1 MAYIPFTEEEKMI
14 ANSVNLPEF
23 LRRNGEKLE
32 RAGREYKL
40 IYTDGSGQHDSI
52 TLRDNAWF
60 DHKNQVG
67 GGAIKFVQMFYGKSF
82 PEAVQMLLGGENVIR
97 SPPATLEIAKE
108 KKEFA
113 LPEANSNMHRV
124 FAYLIQQRCISP
136 EIITFFAKQHTLYE
150 EKNHHNA
157 VFVGLDKNG
166 VPRQSHMRSTS
177 TYGKSF
183 RITCEGSDTRY
194 SFAHFGE
201 SNKLFVFE
209 APIDMLSYLTLYP
222 ENWQKHSY
230 LALNGV
236 HENAL
241 VQALSDY
248 MNLKTVCLCLDY
260 DIGGIEAADR
270 LSDRLKELGY
280 ADIVQEFPEKKDWN
294 EVLKY
299 RNGMESLPTVS
310 HPRKDYYLQT
320 VSGLQYYPCRLEQL
334 KNRISA
340 TVQHG
345 QYSYLAEYALAG
357 TAFFLAP
364 KEQKQAFEKLRNKL
378 KRDYKPYT
386 DKAGFHA
393 KSNNL
398 HNQSKVV
405 LQDLK
410 QTARTKEQILQTA
423 KMLYDLADCAVRCEV
438 ELQLQTPVQIE
449 EIEEMEENPCMKQQI

>member
-1 MAYIPFTEEEKMI
+1 MTYIPFTEEEKML
-14 ANSVNLPEF
+14 ANGVNLPAF

-60 DHKNQVG
+60 DHKNQIG

-82 PEAVQMLLGGENVIR
+82 PEAVQMLLSGENVIR
-97 SPPATLEIAKE
+97 SPPAALEIAKE

-113 LPEANSNMHRV
+113 LPEANSDMHRV
-124 FAYLIQQRCISP
+124 FAYLNQQRYISP

-157 VFVGLDKNG
+157 VFVGLDKDSI
-166 VPRQSHMRSTS
+166 PRQAHMRSTS

-209 APIDMLSYLTLYP
+209 APIDMLSYLTLHP
-222 ENWQKHSY
+222 EDWQKHSY

-241 VQALSDY
+241 VQVLSDHAA
-248 MNLKTVCLCLDY
+248 VQEIHLCLDY

-270 LSDRLKELGY
+270 LTDQLKELGY
-280 ADIVQEFPEKKDWN
+280 TDIVQKFPEKKDWN
-294 EVLKY
+294 EVLKDK
-299 RNGMESLPTVS
+299 NGMESLPSIS
-310 HPRKDYYLQT
+310 HPRKNYYLQT
-320 VSGLQYYPCRLEQL
+320 VSNLVYYPCRLEQL

-345 QYSYLAEYALAG
+345 QYLYLAEYALAG
-357 TAFFLAP
+357 AAFFLAP
-364 KEQKQAFEKLRNKL
+364 KEPKQAFEKLRSKL

-410 QTARTKEQILQTA
+410 QTARTREQILQTA
-423 KMLYDLADCAVRCEV
+423 KMLYDLSDYAVRCEV

-449 EIEEMEENPCMKQQI
+449 KIEEMEESQCMKQQI

>member
-52 TLRDNAWF
+52 TLRDNTWF

-97 SPPATLEIAKE
+97 SPPAALEIAKG

-124 FAYLIQQRCISP
+124 FAYLNQQRCISP

-166 VPRQSHMRSTS
+166 VPRQAHIRSTS

-209 APIDMLSYLTLYP
+209 APIDLLSYLMLHP
-222 ENWQKHSY
+222 EDWQEHSY

-270 LSDRLKELGY
+270 LTDRLKELGY
-280 ADIVQEFPEKKDWN
+280 TDIVQKFPEKKDWN
-294 EVLKY
+294 EVLKDK
-299 RNGMESLPTVS
+299 NGMESLPSIS
-310 HPRKDYYLQT
+310 HPRKNYYLQT

-345 QYSYLAEYALAG
+345 QYLYLAEYALAG
-357 TAFFLAP
+357 AAFFLAS
-364 KEQKQAFEKLRNKL
+364 KEPKQAFEKLRNKL

-393 KSNNL
+393 KSDNL

-410 QTARTKEQILQTA
+410 QTARTREQILQTA
-423 KMLYDLADCAVRCEV
+423 RKLYDLADYAIRYEV
-438 ELQLQTPVQIE
+438 ELQLQTSVQIE
-449 EIEEMEENPCMKQQI
+449 EIEEMEESQCMKQQI

>member
-23 LRRNGEKLE
+23 LSRNGEKLE

-60 DHKNQVG
+60 DHKNQIG

-97 SPPATLEIAKE
+97 SPPAALEIAKE

-136 EIITFFAKQHTLYE
+136 EIIIFFAKQHTLYE

-157 VFVGLDKNG
+157 VFVGLDKDSI
-166 VPRQSHMRSTS
+166 PRQAHMRSTS

-248 MNLKTVCLCLDY
+248 PNLKIVCLCLDH
-260 DIGGIEAADR
+260 DIGGLEAADR
-270 LSDRLKELGY
+270 LTDQLKELGY
-280 ADIVQEFPEKKDWN
+280 TDIVQEFPKKKDWN
-294 EVLKY
+294 EVLKDK
-299 RNGMESLPTVS
+299 NGMESLPTVS
-310 HPRKDYYLQT
+310 YPRKDYYLQT

-340 TVQHG
+340 TVQQG

-357 TAFFLAP
+357 AAFFLVP
-364 KEQKQAFEKLRNKL
+364 KEQKQVFEKLRSKL

-386 DKAGFHA
+386 DKAEFHA
-393 KSNNL
+393 KSDNL

-410 QTARTKEQILQTA
+410 QTARTREQILQTA

-438 ELQLQTPVQIE
+438 ELQMQTPVQIE
-449 EIEEMEENPCMKQQI
+449 EIEEMEESQCMKQQI

>member
-82 PEAVQMLLGGENVIR
+82 PEAVQMLLSGENVIR
-97 SPPATLEIAKE
+97 SPPAALEIAKE

-157 VFVGLDKNG
+157 VFVGLDKDG
-166 VPRQSHMRSTS
+166 IQRQAHMRSTS
-177 TYGKSF
+177 TYGKCF

-194 SFAHFGE
+194 SFAYFGM
-201 SNKLFVFE
+201 SKKLFVFE
-209 APIDMLSYLTLYP
+209 APIDLLSYLTLHP
-222 ENWQKHSY
+222 EDWQKHSY

-241 VQALSDY
+241 VQALFDHAA
-248 MNLKTVCLCLDY
+248 VQEIHLCLDY
-260 DIGGIEAADR
+260 DIGGIEAFDR

-280 ADIVQEFPEKKDWN
+280 TDIVQEFPEKKDWN
-294 EVLKY
+294 EVLKDK
-299 RNGMESLPTVS
+299 NGMESLPTVS

-320 VSGLQYYPCRLEQL
+320 VSGLQYYPCRLEKL

-340 TVQHG
+340 TVQQG
-345 QYSYLAEYALAG
+345 QYPYLAEYALAG
-357 TAFFLAP
+357 AAFFLAP

-378 KRDYKPYT
+378 KEITSPIQTKLDFTQNRIIYSNRAKLFYK
-386 DKAGFHA
+386 
-393 KSNNL
+393 
-398 HNQSKVV
+398 
-405 LQDLK
+405 
-410 QTARTKEQILQTA
+410 I
-423 KMLYDLADCAVRCEV
+423 
-438 ELQLQTPVQIE
+438 
-449 EIEEMEENPCMKQQI
+449 